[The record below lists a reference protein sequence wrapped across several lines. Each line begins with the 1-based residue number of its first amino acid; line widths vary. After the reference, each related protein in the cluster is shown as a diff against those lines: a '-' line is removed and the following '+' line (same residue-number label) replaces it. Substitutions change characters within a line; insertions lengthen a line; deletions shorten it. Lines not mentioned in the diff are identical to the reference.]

1 MSYRTVVRT
10 PPTAFPFAS
19 SLKTTGETW
28 VVAKRWAEGGGVP
41 FTTHL
46 LSQWTAASS
55 AQCVPPV
62 LMGSVQLTH
71 PRKCAS
77 GLHGSQVLYCTLTVP
92 GVVGTNGEAVIV
104 VIRGAR
110 DLPEP
115 EPRAVGQSGSR
126 CRRRFRLELEDRNAE
141 VTVDRRRRRGWI
153 IGLRCLGEWS
163 AGAKLAVHEEV
174 LVHVR
179 NYSRFLTTLARRDGM
194 TESANYG
201 ISSQCSGHR
210 FELEPMHLQTRSG
223 RSPMGLRQAIGVR
236 RGE

>member
-1 MSYRTVVRT
+1 MLYRTVVRT

-19 SLKTTGETW
+19 SVKTTGETW

-71 PRKCAS
+71 PRECAS

-92 GVVGTNGEAVIV
+92 GVVGTDGEAVIV
-104 VIRGAR
+104 VVRGAR
-110 DLPEP
+110 DLPES

-126 CRRRFRLELEDRNAE
+126 CRRRFRSRTRGPE
-141 VTVDRRRRRGWI
+141 RRGHCGSSSAS
-153 IGLRCLGEWS
+153 GLDNWS
-163 AGAKLAVHEEV
+163 AVLGRVERRCQIGCARGSLGSRAQLFAVP
-174 LVHVR
+174 
-179 NYSRFLTTLARRDGM
+179 ND
-194 TESANYG
+194 
-201 ISSQCSGHR
+201 
-210 FELEPMHLQTRSG
+210 TRA
-223 RSPMGLRQAIGVR
+223 P
-236 RGE
+236 